1 MQNTQNLFQSVI
13 VLAVTSLLM
22 LALPVIAALVWIKR
36 ARPSLTPLFLGAAG
50 FMLFARV
57 LELGVHMVCIV
68 MDNPV
73 SRVILSSTPLY
84 VLYGALMAG
93 IFEEC
98 GRYVFLR
105 FTMKKH
111 RNPRDYVMY
120 GIGHGGIEV
129 FVILT
134 GIVSYLVIAVLL
146 MLQGP
151 EATEKM
157 LDPTGAGDLGPTLE
171 TAAGFGPIM
180 GLLSIVERLLAM
192 SAHISLTLVVAYG
205 LDTGRTR
212 LYLPLA
218 ILAHALLDL
227 LPAMYQRGAVS
238 MLLCEGWVLLWAVL
252 LAVWA
257 VRLYKKL
264 NTSPADS

>member
-22 LALPVIAALVWIKR
+22 LALPVIAALVWKKL

-105 FTMKKH
+105 FTMKKR

-157 LDPTGAGDLGPTLE
+157 LDPTGAGNLGPALE

>member
-1 MQNTQNLFQSVI
+1 MQNVPNIFQSVI
-13 VLAVTSLLM
+13 VLAITSLLL
-22 LALPVIAALVWIKR
+22 LALPVIAALAWRRR
-36 ARPSLTPLFLGAAG
+36 AKPSFVPLFLGAAG
-50 FMLFARV
+50 FLLFARV
-57 LELGVHMVCIV
+57 LELGVHIVCIV

-73 SRVILSSTPLY
+73 SRTILSSTPLY
-84 VLYGALMAG
+84 VLYGASMAG

-111 RNPRDYVMY
+111 RGREDYVMY

-129 FVILT
+129 FVILM
-134 GIVSYLVIAVLL
+134 GILSYLVTAVLL

-151 EATEKM
+151 EATGKM
-157 LDPTGAGDLGPTLE
+157 LDPTGAGNIGPALE
-171 TAAGFGPIM
+171 AAASFGPMM
-180 GLLSIVERLLAM
+180 GLLNIVERVLVM

-205 LDTGRTR
+205 LDTGKSR

-218 ILAHALLDL
+218 ILAHALVDVFAAL
-227 LPAMYQRGAVS
+227 YQRGAVS

-264 NTSPADS
+264 NTSPANS

>member
-1 MQNTQNLFQSVI
+1 MIS
-13 VLAVTSLLM
+13 
-22 LALPVIAALVWIKR
+22 
-36 ARPSLTPLFLGAAG
+36 
-50 FMLFARV
+50 
-57 LELGVHMVCIV
+57 
-68 MDNPV
+68 
-73 SRVILSSTPLY
+73 
-84 VLYGALMAG
+84 
-93 IFEEC
+93 
-98 GRYVFLR
+98 
-105 FTMKKH
+105 
-111 RNPRDYVMY
+111 
-120 GIGHGGIEV
+120 
-129 FVILT
+129 
-134 GIVSYLVIAVLL
+134 
-146 MLQGP
+146 
-151 EATEKM
+151 
-157 LDPTGAGDLGPTLE
+157 E

-264 NTSPADS
+264 STSPADS